1 MDKITNL
8 REVIDEID
16 DELMR
21 LLSKRYEVSI
31 EIGKL
36 KSNSNKEILDTQRED
51 YILDK
56 TLKYSHSSQIKEVYK
71 TIMSESKNIQ
81 KR

>member
-16 DELMR
+16 NELMR

-36 KSNSNKEILDTQRED
+36 KSNSNKEILDRQRED
-51 YILDK
+51 YILGK